1 MQFNDRGPGA
11 DYIIPSKTMTLDF
24 CKEVQAHTVQI
35 SRFCGAD
42 FCPTIAKTLQK
53 LRQLLEGNDSPEPP
67 SCCTTLTPQRMHV
80 QPCMQAPSI
89 CCGSMATIIQP
100 CCLARMP
107 CEPQQS
113 KCTEQQVSMLDR
125 AMRHNDLCGRCRH
138 PSMQALPQTHALA
151 CAWIIIN
158 VGRPSRKQRGP
169 PVAKATGVSRTYI
182 HIYIYINIYLC
193 FAAAATTTRCAL
205 KIEDPSPG
213 PGGWIFGLRTQD
225 FASKGPRN
233 LRSGGALP

>member
-24 CKEVQAHTVQI
+24 CKEVQAHTVQR

-67 SCCTTLTPQRMHV
+67 SCCTTLTPQCMHV

-107 CEPQQS
+107 CEPQQL

-125 AMRHNDLCGRCRH
+125 AMRHNDLDLR
-138 PSMQALPQTHALA
+138 ALPPPQHAGPPPCRPMHLRVHEGGR
-151 CAWIIIN
+151 N
-158 VGRPSRKQRGP
+158 GGRPSRKQRGP
-169 PVAKATGVSRTYI
+169 PVAKQKKYI
-182 HIYIYINIYLC
+182 HIYIYIFVFC
-193 FAAAATTTRCAL
+193 MQRRSR
-205 KIEDPSPG
+205 P
-213 PGGWIFGLRTQD
+213 QD
-225 FASKGPRN
+225 VH
-233 LRSGGALP
+233 